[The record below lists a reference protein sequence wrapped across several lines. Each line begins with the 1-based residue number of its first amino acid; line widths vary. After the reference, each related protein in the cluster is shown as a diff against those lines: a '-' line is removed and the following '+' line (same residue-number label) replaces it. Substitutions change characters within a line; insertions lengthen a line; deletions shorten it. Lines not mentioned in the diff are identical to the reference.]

1 MNTLRINRREFVAL
15 STTAAAGLA
24 IGLPAF
30 GAEAVTSFVSI
41 GYRPWTPRRR
51 ATAPERDAAVGF
63 VDARSILTADPRF
76 LRHGARFRLHNFH
89 RTGKGA
95 QRIEVIVQFHSFE
108 LAEPAPFHAFSSVR
122 TARGD
127 MTSNPIGFN
136 VPVEADRTVDLLLRR
151 QSAGAPADDAALRF
165 AINDGAADAIR
176 LNEGIYALAFLGPT
190 QPAPSWN
197 AIRLDAPV
205 SRGARNQVSLLDG
218 SVPLPFDYLLLSV
231 TRAVPKRGEP
241 GHSEDLDLEEDA
253 EL

>member
-15 STTAAAGLA
+15 GSTAAAGLA

-51 ATAPERDAAVGF
+51 ATAPERETPVRF

-76 LRHGARFRLHNFH
+76 LRHGARFRLHDFH

-122 TARGD
+122 TARGE

-136 VPVEADRTVDLLLRR
+136 VPVQADRTVDLLLRR
-151 QSAGAPADDAALRF
+151 QSAGAPAEDAALRF
-165 AINDGAADAIR
+165 AINDGAADAIW
-176 LNEGIYALAFLGPT
+176 LNEGIYALAFGP
-190 QPAPSWN
+190 QPDSWG
-197 AIRLDAPV
+197 AIQLDGPV
-205 SRGARNQVSLLDG
+205 SRGARNRVSLLAG
-218 SVPLPFDYLLLSV
+218 STPPPFDYLLLSV

-241 GHSEDLDLEEDA
+241 GYHEDLDLEEDA